1 MVQSRMNGLRGRFLF
16 GGKVLGAAT
25 ISDILYLFGQDKC
38 IFTFIIFI
46 LREKS
51 GIIKSDV

>member
-1 MVQSRMNGLRGRFLF
+1 MDQSRINGLRGRFLF
-16 GGKVLGAAT
+16 GGKGLEAAT